1 MSAHFVS
8 QTVRTATGHWPVI
21 LPALGIALQPNGKPQ
36 PCPTCGGKDR
46 FRFDNQDGRG
56 TWFCNQCG
64 AGDGLN
70 LVEKAL
76 SLSARAAAEQVA
88 AVMGENASAL
98 PPAAETGH
106 ALQKGGGQ
114 DKAEAQRKTA
124 RQAQALVAAA
134 RLQTGNAYL
143 SAKGWPEAETLALQG
158 QPLRVG
164 GITFQPGDL
173 LLPLHNA
180 GGEVVNVQLINAN
193 GDKRMLAG
201 GQVKAACHT
210 LNGPDN
216 AVIWLTEGYAT
227 GLTVHGLTGETVC
240 VALSANN
247 LAAVAEQLRSH
258 YPDARLLLAA
268 DNDRSGTGQ
277 TRAAE
282 AASRT
287 GGVPALPPTEGDW
300 NDVYCQ
306 QGAEATCAQLRA
318 FSQPPQ
324 PSPFDTLSDADLK
337 AMSASEKAEL
347 LAEHYGNTLAVPP
360 VGEELCRYTR
370 GAWQVLPHRQLSR
383 EIAALFQKVRA
394 PFSAAGINSI
404 LDTLKLMVPQ
414 MGDPARRL
422 IGFRNGVFDTVSG
435 QFSAHRQAH
444 WLRTVNS
451 VDYTPPRAGENL
463 ADHAPHFWQWLTRAA
478 GGNHDKQER
487 ILAALFMVLANRY
500 DWQLFLEVTGPGGS
514 GKSVM
519 AAIARL
525 LAGSDNTTS
534 ATIDNLESARERASV
549 VGYSLILLPDQEK
562 WSGDGAGIKA
572 ITGGDAVAIDPKYRD
587 AYAAYIPAVILAV
600 NNNPM
605 QFSDRSGGVSR
616 RRVIIT
622 FPDAIPLAERD
633 PLLLDKITQELA
645 VIVRHLMQRFANP
658 NEARTLLQAQQS
670 SDEALT
676 IKRQAD
682 PLVDFCGY
690 LTVLGTPEGMM
701 IGNANITP
709 PNPRRYLYHAY
720 LSFMAARGYQHVMN
734 LTAFGLAVPQTLR
747 EYEKNLL
754 KRKTR
759 LGMQTNVVL
768 SEECEADWLPKCG
781 TV

>member
-1 MSAHFVS
+1 MSAQFVS

-76 SLSARAAAEQVA
+76 SLSAKAAAEQVA
-88 AVMGENASAL
+88 AVMGNNASAL
-98 PPAAETGH
+98 PPAAEARH
-106 ALQKGGGQ
+106 ASQKDGGQ
-114 DKAEAQRKTA
+114 DKAEAQRKAA
-124 RQAQALVAAA
+124 RQAQALVAVAQS
-134 RLQTGNAYL
+134 QTGNAYL
-143 SAKGWPEAETLALQG
+143 SAKGWPEAETLTLHG

-173 LLPLHNA
+173 LLPLYNA
-180 GGEVVNVQLINAN
+180 GGEVVNVQLINAS

-201 GQVKAACHT
+201 GQVKAACHI

-227 GLTVHGLTGETVC
+227 GLTVHRLTGETVC
-240 VALSANN
+240 VALSVNN
-247 LAAVAEQLRSH
+247 LAAVAEQVRSH

-282 AASRT
+282 AATLT
-287 GGVPALPPTEGDW
+287 GGTPALPPTVGDW

-306 QGAEATCAQLRA
+306 QGAEATRAQLQA

-422 IGFRNGVFDTVSG
+422 IGFRNGVFDTVNG
-435 QFSAHRQAH
+435 QFSAHRQEH

-525 LAGSDNTTS
+525 LAGADNTTS

-549 VGYSLILLPDQEK
+549 VGYSLIILPDQEK

-633 PLLLDKITQELA
+633 PQLLDKITQELA

-747 EYEKNLL
+747 EYEKTLL
-754 KRKTR
+754 KHKTR

-781 TV
+781 AV